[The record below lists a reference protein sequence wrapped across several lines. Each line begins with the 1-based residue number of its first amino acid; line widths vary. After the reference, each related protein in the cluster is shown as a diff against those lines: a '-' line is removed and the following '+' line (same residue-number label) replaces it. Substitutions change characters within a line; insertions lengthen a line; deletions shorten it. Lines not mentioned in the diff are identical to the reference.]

1 MSKLPFGWRP
11 QRIVTLTPNPVL
23 DRTLTVPRVQLDTVL
38 RADELRLD
46 AGGKG
51 FNVSRALKTMG
62 SATLAMALVGGATGR
77 LLQEM
82 LHAWG
87 VATRFVPIHDETRT
101 NIVVTEPDGAHHLK
115 VNEAGPQ
122 IRPQELEQ
130 LLAAVDDEL
139 QPGDL
144 WVLAGSLPRG
154 LRPDFYALLVER
166 IGARGGAAALDASG
180 AALQLGLQAAPFL
193 AKPNGLEV
201 AEATGLPASTP
212 EEAAA
217 AARRLL
223 ELGVQL
229 PAISL
234 GADGLLLAA
243 LVGGA
248 SVPEIWH
255 AQPPVIVALNTV
267 GAGDAA
273 VAGMVWALAQ
283 GMGPAEVV
291 RYGAATGTAA
301 AARPGVTF
309 ATLDEVETVA
319 RQVVVRRM

>member
-1 MSKLPFGWRP
+1 MPELPFGWRP
-11 QRIVTLTPNPVL
+11 LRVVTLTPNPVL
-23 DRTLTVPRVQLDTVL
+23 DRTLTVPQVLLDTVL
-38 RADELRLD
+38 RADEVRLD

-62 SATLAMALVGGATGR
+62 SESVAMALVGGATGA
-77 LLQEM
+77 LLEEM

-87 VATRFVPIHDETRT
+87 VTTRFVQVHDETRT
-101 NIVVTEPDGAHHLK
+101 NIVVTEADGAHHLK

-122 IRPQELEQ
+122 IRPHELEQ
-130 LLAAVDDEL
+130 LLAAIDDVL
-139 QPGDL
+139 QPNDL

-154 LRPDFYALLVER
+154 LPADFYARLIER
-166 IGARGGAAALDASG
+166 IGARGGAVVLDASG
-180 AALQLGLQAAPFL
+180 EPLRQGLQAAPFL
-193 AKPNGLEV
+193 AKPNALEA
-201 AEATGLPASTP
+201 AEATGLPVAGV

-223 ELGVQL
+223 AQGVRL

-243 LVGGA
+243 LEGA
-248 SVPEIWH
+248 ATVPEVWH
-255 AQPPVIVALNTV
+255 AQPPPIVALNTV

-283 GMGPAEVV
+283 GLAAPEVV
-291 RYGAATGTAA
+291 RYGAACGTAA
-301 AARPGVTF
+301 AARAGVTF
-309 ATLDEVETVA
+309 ATLVEVEA
-319 RQVVVRRM
+319 MAQQVVVRRL